1 MTEKQYAILLNLY
14 HEYNAA
20 FISLNAKIQDAFYD
34 VLFARK
40 GFISSPNPST
50 V

>member
-1 MTEKQYAILLNLY
+1 MTEKQYQLLLNLY

-20 FISLNAKIQDAFYD
+20 FISLAPSIQDAFYD
-34 VLFARK
+34 LLFARK
-40 GFISSPNPST
+40 GFISSATPAT